1 MSPQTRNLPHNPL
14 LFFSLVSLLSQE
26 STALLM
32 VSSSLL
38 PVFPSSSMGLFQV
51 CLGSFRA
58 FHFPCQRVHF
68 ADSFC
73 SRLIFPHYTK
83 PFPAVRDQ
91 PLLMKCPFRNC
102 IQQRFSTRELLQ
114 VGEKQPGSP
123 SYGVR
128 SGTGS
133 VLLHYRVWMIL
144 CAQFRLCGLS
154 APHAVGPDPTNRY
167 TAVWTRGTSTAK
179 ILSSVPQGGEELA
192 IKLQFGWSWE
202 DLKQS

>member
-102 IQQRFSTRELLQ
+102 IQQRFSMRELLQ

-144 CAQFRLCGLS
+144 CAQFRGIGCQLRMLWVPIQQIDTLLFGQGAPALPKSYPLC
-154 APHAVGPDPTNRY
+154 PREVR
-167 TAVWTRGTSTAK
+167 
-179 ILSSVPQGGEELA
+179 
-192 IKLQFGWSWE
+192 SWR
-202 DLKQS
+202 